1 MDCPSLEVL
10 ISSYIKSLSFEKEYS
25 ENTVR
30 AYEQDLGDFLDFL
43 TETGVSKADEIIP
56 AKDISAQ
63 MVRAYLGVLHKKNK
77 KTSISRKI
85 ASIRS
90 FFKFLVQRGHI
101 HNNPCDLIVSPKQD
115 RVLPAY
121 LTIDDIF
128 RLLDS
133 IEADTVLGARNLAM
147 FEILYSTGIRVSELA
162 GLNLFDMDFKQGM
175 ILIRG
180 KGGKERLLP
189 AGKKALEAVKLYR
202 KKLQKEKGI
211 EFDKDG
217 PVFLN
222 KNLTRLTTRSVGR
235 ILEKNLKQ
243 CGLYVKISP
252 HGLRHTFASHMLDA
266 GADLRALQ
274 EFLGHENLSTTQK
287 YTHVS
292 IDKLM
297 ETYDKAHPRR

>member
-1 MDCPSLEVL
+1 MNSRSLKAL
-10 ISSYIKSLSFEKEYS
+10 ISSYIKSLSLEKEYS

-30 AYEQDLGDFLDFL
+30 AYQQDLRDFLDFL
-43 TETGVSKADEIIP
+43 IETEASKDHKP
-56 AKDISAQ
+56 VLAKDISPQ
-63 MVRAYLGVLHKKNK
+63 ILRVYLGVLHKKNK
-77 KTSISRKI
+77 KTSIARKI

-101 HNNPCDLIVSPKQD
+101 HNNPCDMITGPKKD
-115 RVLPAY
+115 RNLPAY

-147 FEILYSTGIRVSELA
+147 FELLYSTGIRVSELV
-162 GLNLFDMDFKQGM
+162 GLNLFDIDFKQEM

-180 KGGKERLLP
+180 KAGKERLLP
-189 AGKKALEAVKLYR
+189 AGSKALKAVNIYR
-202 KKLQKEKGI
+202 RQLQKEKSIG
-211 EFDKDG
+211 FDKNG

-222 KNLTRLTTRSVGR
+222 KNLARLTARSVGR
-235 ILEKNLKQ
+235 ILEQNLKK
-243 CGLYVKISP
+243 CGLYVKVSP

-266 GADLRALQ
+266 GVDLRTLQ
-274 EFLGHENLSTTQK
+274 EFLGHESLSTTQK

-297 ETYDKAHPRR
+297 ETYDQAHPRK